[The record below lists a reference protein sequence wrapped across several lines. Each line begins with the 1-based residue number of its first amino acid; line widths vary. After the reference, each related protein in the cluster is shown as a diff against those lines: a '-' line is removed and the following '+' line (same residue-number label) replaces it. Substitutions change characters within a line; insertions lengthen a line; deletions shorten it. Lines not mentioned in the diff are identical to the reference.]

1 MERNPIPISPASE
14 APPEVVAAFVRFVQQ
29 NPSMFMGKQV
39 DLGQLKPLPQHMA
52 FPCMHCEAMVPSGLE
67 TCPQCQKPTNQTL
80 KPLDVLVDRYQV
92 ESALRLSGG
101 FGNLY
106 QVKDRRTG
114 QVYAMKQL
122 QHRRQVTEK
131 DRALFEREGRL
142 LQSFQHH
149 SLPAFQE
156 AFTSDGAMYLV
167 IEYLD
172 GISCSDFLRSKGP
185 FSEDQLLGLLPQ
197 MLEVLSYLHHRP
209 VPVIHRDIKPGNFV
223 ILPNGRLYLVDFG
236 AATDLS
242 PRQDKVDSKGVLEEL
257 TGVQTKGFT
266 APELTLG
273 MTPLPASDLFSLG
286 ATLLMLV
293 SGSHPLSLYEPY
305 SGRYHLDELP
315 LSAGLKP
322 ILERLLALN
331 VGDRYQDAEA
341 VLQDLMT
348 AGYIKPNT

>member
-29 NPSMFMGKQV
+29 NPSMFMGKHV

-52 FPCMHCEAMVPSGLE
+52 FPCMHCEAMVPSGFE

-80 KPLDVLVDRYQV
+80 KPGDVLVDRYQV

-101 FGNLY
+101 FGNLH

-142 LQSFQHH
+142 LQSFNHRG
-149 SLPAFQE
+149 LPAFQE
-156 AFTSDGAMYLV
+156 AFTADGAMYLV
-167 IEYLD
+167 LEYLD
-172 GISCSDFLRSKGP
+172 GISCSHYLRSKGP
-185 FSEDQLLGLLPQ
+185 FTEEQLLLLLPQ

-209 VPVIHRDIKPGNFV
+209 VPIIHRDIKPGNFV

-242 PRQDKVDSKGVLEEL
+242 PREDVADLLGVPEEL
-257 TGVQTKGFT
+257 TSILTKGFT

-273 MTPLPASDLFSLG
+273 MSPLQASDLFSLG

-293 SGSHPLSLYEPY
+293 SGRHPITHYEPQ
-305 SGRYHLDELP
+305 SGRYRVGELP

-322 ILERLLALN
+322 ILNRLLALS
-331 VGDRYQDAEA
+331 VGDRYQDAED
-341 VLQDLMT
+341 VLQDLLT